1 MRLHSER
8 MRPDDADR
16 IKLDVRAAADYLD
29 LPFSK
34 LQKLFQKRELLQLWG
49 EYQHLFRFDT
59 SISYID
65 SGSVL

>member
-16 IKLDVRAAADYLD
+16 IRLDVRAAADYLD
-29 LPFSK
+29 LPVSR
-34 LQKLFQKRELLQLWG
+34 LQKLLQKRELSQLWG

-59 SISYID
+59 SSSHID